1 MTKVR
6 RYYTDETETHNARN
20 IEQLAQGEPALEKQG
35 GFCTACKRWSV
46 KVSADKCLCK
56 NCDKRSKELG

>member
-20 IEQLAQGEPALEKQG
+20 VEQIAGEHNEAHKRG
-35 GFCTACKRWSV
+35 GFCKTCQHWSSAVTAEKN
-46 KVSADKCLCK
+46 LCK
-56 NCDKRSKELG
+56 HCEKRSEQLG